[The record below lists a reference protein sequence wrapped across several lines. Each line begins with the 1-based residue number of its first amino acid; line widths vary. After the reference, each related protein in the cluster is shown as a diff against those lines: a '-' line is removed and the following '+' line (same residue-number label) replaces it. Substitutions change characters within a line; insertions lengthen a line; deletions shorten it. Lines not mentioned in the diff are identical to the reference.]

1 MGTINSVPGT
11 TLSDTPPFPYYNDA
25 VYLDDGNAQAW
36 TVPADVAF
44 VIIHPDGDIWA
55 RADGTAAV
63 PGADVTD
70 GTAGV
75 RIAGGTSFQLRA
87 AYGQTIS
94 FIREDASTTIVNISC
109 WKR

>member
-11 TLSDTPPFPYYNDA
+11 TLSDTPPFPNYNDVVQLGTA
-25 VYLDDGNAQAW
+25 AAESW

-55 RADGTAAV
+55 RSDGTASV
-63 PGADVTD
+63 PAGDVTD

-75 RIAGGTSFQLRA
+75 RIAGGTSFQVRA
-87 AYGQTIS
+87 AFGQTLS
-94 FIREDASTTIVNISC
+94 FIREDASTTTVNLNC
-109 WKR
+109 WGR